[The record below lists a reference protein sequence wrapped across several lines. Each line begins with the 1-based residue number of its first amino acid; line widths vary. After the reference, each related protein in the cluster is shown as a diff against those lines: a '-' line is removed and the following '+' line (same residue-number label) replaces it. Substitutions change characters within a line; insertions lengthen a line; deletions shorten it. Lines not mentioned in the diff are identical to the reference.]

1 MRETER
7 QRDTQ
12 REKERDTM
20 YHYYCETKLFKGERR
35 SALRECHKSSDFR
48 DTKTTALSVN
58 RGGTN
63 TVTRRFAIGDALLIA
78 KPATEDTLSQSSAY
92 YVTI

>member
-1 MRETER
+1 MRETESE
-7 QRDTQ
+7 RDTQ
-12 REKERDTM
+12 REKERNKM
-20 YHYYCETKLFKGERR
+20 YHYYCETKLFKGER
-35 SALRECHKSSDFR
+35 SAALRECHKSNEFR

-78 KPATEDTLSQSSAY
+78 KSATEDTLYQSSVY
-92 YVTI
+92 